1 MNPDPFV
8 RVEFHCHTCYS
19 SDGVTTPEEL
29 IRVCQ
34 ERGIQRVVVTDHNT
48 ITGALAAQRL
58 DPERVIVGEE
68 IRTTR
73 GELLAAFVTEEI
85 PARLSPQETIRLLR
99 QQGAFISV
107 SHPFDPFRSGWSLE
121 DMLELV
127 PLVDAIETYNS
138 HCFWPGFNTQAQ
150 AFARQYGLPGTV
162 GSDAH
167 QPHEL
172 GQAILRLPAFRNADE
187 LKVAIQQSRQEIISK
202 SIWFQLWERIS
213 RRLRKA
219 GSS

>member
-1 MNPDPFV
+1 MKPDQYL

-19 SDGVTTPEEL
+19 SDGLTTPEQL
-29 IRVCQ
+29 IQVCQ
-34 ERGIQRVVVTDHNT
+34 ERNIQRVVVTDHNT
-48 ITGALAAQRL
+48 IAGAVAAQRL

-73 GELLAAFVTEEI
+73 GELLAAFVTQEI

-138 HCFWPGFNTQAQ
+138 HCFWQSFNAQAQ
-150 AFARQYGLPGTV
+150 AFARQHGLPETV

-172 GQAILRLPAFRNADE
+172 GQAVLLLPEFRDADE
-187 LKVAIQQSRQEIISK
+187 LKAAVPQARQEIRSR
-202 SIWFQLWERIS
+202 SFWSQFWERIS
-213 RRLRKA
+213 RRARKA
-219 GSS
+219 RSP